1 MRTLR
6 RPALLLSLALLA
18 LVLPAA
24 ATRAALA
31 DPVPAPADPA
41 PAEPPLG
48 ASLAQFF
55 DPKFVAEVADPDGEM
70 VEVNL
75 PAGLVQGLAKG
86 AATEDPAASKALS
99 GLGGVNALV
108 VTVKPDKVE
117 EAQRRVR
124 ALSDELIAQGWSP
137 MARVRDKTSTVT
149 VLSGKPAS
157 GGKIDG
163 LVVLVFD
170 REERELV
177 VCQIAGTFDLSQL
190 GKITESLD
198 VPGLDALDG
207 SAQSP

>member
-1 MRTLR
+1 MTTPR
-6 RPALLLSLALLA
+6 RPALLLLLALLA
-18 LVLPAA
+18 VALPAA
-24 ATRAALA
+24 VTRAAPA
-31 DPVPAPADPA
+31 DPVPK

-55 DPKFVAEVADPDGEM
+55 DPKFVAELADPDGEM

-86 AATEDPAASKALS
+86 AASEDPAAAKALS
-99 GLGGVNALV
+99 SLGGVNALV

-124 ALSDELIAQGWSP
+124 ALSEELIAQGWSP
-137 MARVRDKTSTVT
+137 IARVRDKTSTVT

>member
-6 RPALLLSLALLA
+6 RPGLLLSLALLA
-18 LVLPAA
+18 VVLPAL

-31 DPVPAPADPA
+31 DPAPT

-86 AATEDPAASKALS
+86 AASEDPAAAKALS
-99 GLGGVNALV
+99 SLGGVNALV

-157 GGKIDG
+157 DGKIDG

-177 VCQIAGTFDLSQL
+177 VCRIAGTFDLSQL

>member
-1 MRTLR
+1 MRPLR
-6 RPALLLSLALLA
+6 RPALLVSLALFA
-18 LVLPAA
+18 VVLPAA
-24 ATRAALA
+24 STRAALA
-31 DPVPAPADPA
+31 DPAPA

-86 AATEDPAASKALS
+86 TATEDPAASKALS

-108 VTVKPDKVE
+108 VTVKPEKVE

>member
-6 RPALLLSLALLA
+6 RPALLLLLALLA
-18 LVLPAA
+18 VALPAA
-24 ATRAALA
+24 VTRAAPA
-31 DPVPAPADPA
+31 DPVPK

-86 AATEDPAASKALS
+86 AASEDPAAAKALS
-99 GLGGVNALV
+99 SLRGVNALV

-137 MARVRDKTSTVT
+137 IARVRDKTSTVT

-157 GGKIDG
+157 DGKIDG

-177 VCQIAGTFDLSQL
+177 VCRIAGTFDLSQL
-190 GKITESLD
+190 GKITESLSL
-198 VPGLDALDG
+198 PGLDALDG

>member
-1 MRTLR
+1 MNTLR

-18 LVLPAA
+18 LALPAA

-31 DPVPAPADPA
+31 GAAPAS
-41 PAEPPLG
+41 AEPPLG

-55 DPKFVAEVADPDGEM
+55 DPKFVGEVADPDGEM
-70 VEVNL
+70 IEVNL

-86 AATEDPAASKALS
+86 AASEDPAAAKALS

-108 VTVKPDKVE
+108 LTVRPDKVE

-137 MARVRDKTSTVT
+137 VARVRDKTSTVT

-190 GKITESLD
+190 GKITESLA